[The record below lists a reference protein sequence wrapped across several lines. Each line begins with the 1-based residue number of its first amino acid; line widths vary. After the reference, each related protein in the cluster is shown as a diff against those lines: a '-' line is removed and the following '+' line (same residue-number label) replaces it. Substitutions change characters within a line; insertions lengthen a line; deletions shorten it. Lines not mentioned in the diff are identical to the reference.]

1 MSNSELS
8 VGKQHLKH
16 DKQPSNKN
24 ALASD
29 INFVE
34 LITVYKSQIETYL
47 EQHLAAANID
57 EPTLKAA
64 MHYSL
69 LLGGKR
75 LRPFLV
81 YATGEIF
88 KADTNSLNVV
98 AAALE
103 SIHSYSLI
111 HDDLPAMDDDD
122 LRRGQPTCHKKYN
135 DAVAILA
142 GDTLQTFAFQM
153 LSSPELNAVTPERQ
167 LQLIRV
173 ISQASIDMCAGQSI
187 DLIETD
193 ASGDNLGILAETKLT
208 NLQHMHKLK
217 TGALIKAS
225 VLAGALCGKV
235 SEQELNY
242 LEQYAD
248 AIGLAFQVWDDVLDI
263 VSDTET
269 LGKPQG
275 SDLDANKTTYPALLG
290 LEQAKLKA
298 KNLVDEAV
306 QALQHLPYNTTVL
319 QQLALYIIERDH

>member
-1 MSNSELS
+1 MSNSEQS
-8 VGKQHLKH
+8 VEKPNVKDAQQVS
-16 DKQPSNKN
+16 DNN
-24 ALASD
+24 AAM
-29 INFVE
+29 NNVGFAE
-34 LITVYKSQIETYL
+34 QITVYKSQIENYL
-47 EQHLAAANID
+47 EQHLATANID

-88 KADTNSLNVV
+88 NADPNSLNVV

-122 LRRGQPTCHKKYN
+122 LRRGQLTCHKKYN

-153 LSSPELNAVTPERQ
+153 LSGPELSSVTPERQ
-167 LQLIRV
+167 LQLIHL

-193 ASGDNLGILAETKLT
+193 ANTDLLPEIKLT

-275 SDLDANKTTYPALLG
+275 SDLEANKSTYPALLG

-306 QALQHLPYNTTVL
+306 QALQQLPYNTSVL